1 MKRPG
6 GYIAGFLYLFKRLKM
21 KLIKLTQDNG
31 NIMFRS
37 KTAFWVGFLAV
48 SIGMGLQVP
57 MYTDAASMG
66 YRLVGMPMNTSMNIG
81 MGLVIVGLFI
91 SLYSLIPSKPKS
103 DSENFNLKINALD
116 DAKINLLHIGL
127 LFVMA
132 IAITLDVMKPT
143 ILSFVVPGVAKE
155 YGLKSPLN
163 PHGII
168 PVAWLP
174 FSGITG
180 TVLGSFLWGWLG
192 DKIGRRASILMAGI
206 TFIAT
211 SSCGCMPSFW
221 MNCVM
226 CFVMGWGVG
235 GMLPIIFTLIA
246 ETIPAKHRG
255 WLMVLL
261 GGDVAGAYILSS
273 ALATWLVP
281 HYSWRIL
288 WLVGFPTGVLLI
300 LLNRWIPESPR
311 YLLNHGRVKEAQDVM
326 KRFGAV
332 AVKEKV
338 STYVAE
344 LNVKD
349 QFRQLFRAPFLGLTV
364 AISILALGG
373 GFVQFGFQLWIP
385 SNLQRLGFTEAGSYQ
400 LLRNAAII
408 GFPLNFLVAWM
419 YGFWSSKKT
428 IILLT
433 VLTSGAMLGFVF
445 MGNSVIHYPVLLY
458 VLLIIPIWGVSSV
471 IAVLSAYVVEIYP
484 TKVRSRGSG
493 LMAGVS
499 KFAGITVIALALVA
513 IAPPSIAVT
522 ALLGAVPL
530 LFAAIAIIFF
540 GIETRKRR
548 LEDITE
554 EQLSTIAL
562 VDEGVN

>member
-1 MKRPG
+1 MEW
-6 GYIAGFLYLFKRLKM
+6 A
-21 KLIKLTQDNG
+21 
-31 NIMFRS
+31 
-37 KTAFWVGFLAV
+37 
-48 SIGMGLQVP
+48 LQVP

-66 YRLVGMPMNTSMNIG
+66 YKLVGMTMSTTMDFG
-81 MGLVIVGLFI
+81 MALVLVGLFVTLH
-91 SLYSLIPSKPKS
+91 SLLPSAAEKES
-103 DSENFNLKINALD
+103 GNYNLKISALD
-116 DAKINLLHIGL
+116 NAPINFFHIGL
-127 LFVMA
+127 LVVMA

-143 ILSFVVPGVAKE
+143 ILSFVMPGMARE
-155 YGLKSPLN
+155 YGLKSPVN
-163 PHGII
+163 PHGTI

-180 TVLGSFLWGWLG
+180 TVLGSFLWGWMG

-226 CFVMGWGVG
+226 CFLMGWGVG

-246 ETIPAKHRG
+246 ETIPARHRG

-273 ALATWLVP
+273 ALATSLTP

-288 WLVGFPTGVLLI
+288 WLIGFPTGILLI

-311 YLLNHGRVKEAQDVM
+311 FLLNHGRVKEAQDVM

-332 AVKEKV
+332 AKKDDAPSDDVEIK
-338 STYVAE
+338 
-344 LNVKD
+344 VKD
-349 QFRQLFRAPFLGLTV
+349 QFRQLFRSPFLGITA
-364 AISILALGG
+364 AITILALGA

-408 GFPLNFLVAWM
+408 GFPLNFLIAWM

-428 IILLT
+428 MILLT
-433 VLTSGAMLGFVF
+433 LITAAAMLGFLF
-445 MGNSVIHYPVLLY
+445 MGDSIIHYPVLLY
-458 VLLIIPIWGVSSV
+458 LLLIIPIWGISSV

-499 KFAGITVIALALVA
+499 KFAGVLVITLVIVA
-513 IAPPSIAVT
+513 VAPPSIAVT
-522 ALLGAVPL
+522 ALIGAVPL
-530 LFAAIAIIFF
+530 ILAAIAIIFF
-540 GIETRKRR
+540 GVETRKRR
-548 LEDITE
+548 LEEITA
-554 EQLSTIAL
+554 EQLKTVIITGDDLTQA
-562 VDEGVN
+562 VN

>member
-1 MKRPG
+1 
-6 GYIAGFLYLFKRLKM
+6 
-21 KLIKLTQDNG
+21 
-31 NIMFRS
+31 
-37 KTAFWVGFLAV
+37 
-48 SIGMGLQVP
+48 MGLQLP
-57 MYTDAASMG
+57 MYTDAAAMG
-66 YRLVGMPMNTSMNIG
+66 YKLVGMPMSTTMDIG
-81 MGLVIVGLFI
+81 MAMVIVGLFI
-91 SLYSLIPSKPKS
+91 TLYSLIPPKS
-103 DSENFNLKINALD
+103 EIETGDYNLKISALD
-116 DAKINLLHIGL
+116 DAKINLFHIGL

-288 WLVGFPTGVLLI
+288 WLTGFPTGVLLI

-311 YLLNHGRVKEAQDVM
+311 YLLNHGRVKEARDVM

-332 AVKEKV
+332 AVKEKI
-338 STYVAE
+338 SSYVAE

-349 QFRQLFRAPFLGLTV
+349 QFMQLFRAPFFGITV
-364 AISILALGG
+364 AITILALGG

-385 SNLQRLGFTEAGSYQ
+385 SNLQHLGFTEAGSYQ

-408 GFPLNFLVAWM
+408 GFPLNFVVAWM
-419 YGFWSSKKT
+419 YGVWSSKKT
-428 IILLT
+428 IVLLT
-433 VLTSGAMLGFVF
+433 LLTAASMVGFVF
-445 MGNSVIHYPVLLY
+445 MGNSVILHPVLLY

-493 LMAGVS
+493 LMAGIS

-513 IAPPSIAVT
+513 VAPPSIAIT
-522 ALLGAVPL
+522 ALIGAVPL
-530 LFAAIAIIFF
+530 ILAALAIVFF
-540 GIETRKRR
+540 GIETRKRS
-548 LEDITE
+548 LEEITE
-554 EQLSTIAL
+554 EQLSHIVIADDSTL
-562 VDEGVN
+562 V

>member
-1 MKRPG
+1 
-6 GYIAGFLYLFKRLKM
+6 M
-21 KLIKLTQDNG
+21 KLIQDNG
-31 NIMFRS
+31 NIIFRS
-37 KTAFWVGFLAV
+37 KAAFWVGFLAV
-48 SIGMGLQVP
+48 TIGMGLQVP

-66 YRLVGMPMNTSMNIG
+66 YKLVGMPMSTSMNIG
-81 MGLVIVGLFI
+81 MALVIAGLFI
-91 SLYSLIPSKPKS
+91 SLYSLIPSKPTNES
-103 DSENFNLKINALD
+103 NNFNLKISALD
-116 DAKINLLHIGL
+116 DAKINFFHIGL

-155 YGLKSPLN
+155 YGLKSPVN

-311 YLLNHGRVKEAQDVM
+311 YLLNHGRAEEAQDVM

-332 AVKEKV
+332 AVKEKI
-338 STYVAE
+338 STYTAG

-349 QFRQLFRAPFLGLTV
+349 QFRQLFRPPFLGLTL

-408 GFPLNFLVAWM
+408 GFPLNFLIAWM
-419 YGFWSSKKT
+419 YGAWSSKKT

-433 VLTSGAMLGFVF
+433 ILTAGAMLGFVF
-445 MGNSVIHYPVLLY
+445 MGNSVIQHPVLLY

-493 LMAGVS
+493 LMAAVS
-499 KFAGITVIALALVA
+499 KFAGITVITLALVA

-530 LFAAIAIIFF
+530 LFAATAIVFF
-540 GIETRKRR
+540 GIETRKRS

-554 EQLSTIAL
+554 EQLKTAEIEKSFTL
-562 VDEGVN
+562 

>member
-1 MKRPG
+1 MG
-6 GYIAGFLYLFKRLKM
+6 SI
-21 KLIKLTQDNG
+21 TENG
-31 NIMFRS
+31 NIIFRS
-37 KTAFWVGFLAV
+37 KGAFWIGFLAV
-48 SIGMGLQVP
+48 TIGMGLQLP
-57 MYTDAASMG
+57 MYTDAAAMG
-66 YRLVGMPMNTSMNIG
+66 YKLVGMPMSTTMDIG
-81 MGLVIVGLFI
+81 MVMVIVGLFI
-91 SLYSLIPSKPKS
+91 TLYSLIPPKS
-103 DSENFNLKINALD
+103 EIETGDYNLKISALD
-116 DAKINLLHIGL
+116 DAKINLFHIGL

-288 WLVGFPTGVLLI
+288 WLTGFPTGVLLI

-311 YLLNHGRVKEAQDVM
+311 YLLNHGRVKEARDVM

-332 AVKEKV
+332 AVKEKI
-338 STYVAE
+338 SSYVAE

-349 QFRQLFRAPFLGLTV
+349 QFMQLFRAPFFGITV
-364 AISILALGG
+364 AITILALGG

-385 SNLQRLGFTEAGSYQ
+385 SNLQHLGFTEAGSYQ

-408 GFPLNFLVAWM
+408 GFPLNFVVAWM
-419 YGFWSSKKT
+419 YGVWSSKKT
-428 IILLT
+428 IVLLT
-433 VLTSGAMLGFVF
+433 LLTAASMVGFVF
-445 MGNSVIHYPVLLY
+445 MGNSVILHPVLLY

-493 LMAGVS
+493 LMAGIS

-513 IAPPSIAVT
+513 VAPPSIAIT
-522 ALLGAVPL
+522 ALIGAVPL
-530 LFAAIAIIFF
+530 ILAALAIVFF
-540 GIETRKRR
+540 GIETRKRS
-548 LEDITE
+548 LEEITE
-554 EQLSTIAL
+554 EQLSHIVIADDSTL
-562 VDEGVN
+562 V